1 MLYRVFVKRLLTE
14 ANSRHKLE
22 LLHQQEL
29 LDQSIE
35 VQEEERQRIALK
47 IHDDIGNK
55 LNVLAVWFQ
64 APKFWENEQINE
76 IINTYI
82 PDLIETTRNI
92 SHSLY
97 PVSLERFGLV
107 VTLEELISNVPPILD
122 IEFNLIH
129 SYNGIHIAKE
139 LQLYRI
145 IQEFLS
151 NVIKHAEASRMC
163 IYLRQTKNQFSII
176 LSDNGKG
183 FVYSTELRGMGL
195 KNIGHRLNAI
205 GANYKWKNSSKLGCR
220 LIINIPNGE
229 K

>member
-1 MLYRVFVKRLLTE
+1 ME
-14 ANSRHKLE
+14 LE
-22 LLHQQEL
+22 HQQEL

-35 VQEEERQRIALK
+35 VQEEERQRIALR

-55 LNVLAVWFQ
+55 LNVLAVWFKT
-64 APKFWENEQINE
+64 PNFWENEQINN
-76 IINTYI
+76 IIHSYI
-82 PDLIETTRNI
+82 PELIEATRNI

-107 VTLEELISNVPPILD
+107 VTLDELISNVSAILYVELN
-122 IEFNLIH
+122 IIHPYKNL
-129 SYNGIHIAKE
+129 HIAKE

-151 NVIKHAEASRMC
+151 NVIKHSEASHMF
-163 IYLRQTKNQFSII
+163 IYLRHTENQFSII

-183 FVYSTELRGMGL
+183 FVYSKELRGMGL
-195 KNIGHRLNAI
+195 RNIGLRLNAI

-229 K
+229 KRIN